1 MSNFRL
7 FSFGTDKADKV
18 VQISNN
24 QMELIITALADYK
37 NNLQYEDRF
46 NTMND
51 LARAENEVEDLF
63 ATLYE
68 IVRV

>member
-46 NTMND
+46 NTMNEM
-51 LARAENEVEDLF
+51 ANAENRVEDLLT
-63 ATLYE
+63 TLYE
-68 IVRV
+68 ITGV